1 VPCQPD
7 ARTVFILKILST
19 SLNIKRRKMNNI
31 QEPDG
36 VPEVEAEDRY
46 SSPNK
51 LLRIASWSYILSWVI
66 LVLDA
71 ILFIGRLVFQYME
84 GLDLQILTLFNLL
97 FYLSALAGGIVWF
110 VVLQA
115 ISEGI
120 YLWLDIDENSKRY
133 KKDKSFVWFSGS
145 VFRIVY

>member
-1 VPCQPD
+1 
-7 ARTVFILKILST
+7 
-19 SLNIKRRKMNNI
+19 M
-31 QEPDG
+31 
-36 VPEVEAEDRY
+36 
-46 SSPNK
+46 
-51 LLRIASWSYILSWVI
+51 SWVI

-120 YLWLDIDENSKRY
+120 YLWLDIDENSRRGKE
-133 KKDKSFVWFSGS
+133 G
-145 VFRIVY
+145 

>member
-1 VPCQPD
+1 
-7 ARTVFILKILST
+7 
-19 SLNIKRRKMNNI
+19 MNNNL
-31 QEPDG
+31 EPDDTPG
-36 VPEVEAEDRY
+36 TEAEDRY

-51 LLRIASWSYILSWVI
+51 LLKIASWSYILSWVI

-71 ILFIGRLVFQYME
+71 ILFIGRLVFQFME

-133 KKDKSFVWFSGS
+133 KVG
-145 VFRIVY
+145 

>member
-1 VPCQPD
+1 
-7 ARTVFILKILST
+7 
-19 SLNIKRRKMNNI
+19 MNNI
-31 QEPDG
+31 QEPDS

-51 LLRIASWSYILSWVI
+51 LLRIASWSYIMSWVI

-120 YLWLDIDENSKRY
+120 YLWLDIDENSRRGKE
-133 KKDKSFVWFSGS
+133 G
-145 VFRIVY
+145 